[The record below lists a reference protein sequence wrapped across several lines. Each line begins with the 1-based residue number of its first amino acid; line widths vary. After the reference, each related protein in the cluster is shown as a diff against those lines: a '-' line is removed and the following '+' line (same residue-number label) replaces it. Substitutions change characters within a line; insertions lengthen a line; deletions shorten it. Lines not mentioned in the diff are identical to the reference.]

1 MNSLSLASFTEPA
14 MTVGAGLSLSEV
26 CQRWQETLPET
37 IVIVDEGQK
46 PLGVV
51 QGWRLAL
58 SLEREG
64 TLADLAVGSV
74 TASWRSPVM
83 VVPATWTLLQFQGW
97 LRSQVQMPAYIA
109 VVDAQG
115 CFLGLLDQQRL
126 LYRWACQP
134 PLPWLEVIE
143 ELPLPVQIQNAQ
155 GRVVWQN
162 RAWSEHLTDFLP
174 LVQPKFEGMNCQAL
188 EARSRSAP
196 FGRSL
201 WQVCSF
207 PLNLTSLD
215 WEKAES
221 GVAVASDRYWLF
233 FAQRRQE
240 SDPTTPTRLHQL
252 RLHQQK
258 RLLLS
263 LGHELKNPLTA
274 ILSLTQL
281 LWQHPLPEQQDYL
294 ALIQRSGWQMNRL
307 IQAWQD
313 HTRALWRELEL
324 QWETVELVGLWLRSQ
339 ELAEHLYH
347 LTPPGWQ
354 WQWHIDQSL
363 SHVYLYGDAL
373 RLRQIL
379 AHLLGWLMLFPS
391 DRYGLRLSRWQ
402 NWLALQL
409 WEEGHGIPL
418 KDHDRLLHECLEDY
432 AEVTMGLMLARQLC
446 RLHNGELSFIAQA
459 DDSSEWTVLLPF
471 AEELPPELPTTAQLI
486 LLVSNDATWI
496 MDTTSAL
503 QRSHY
508 GYVVARHPL
517 EALDKLEQLQ
527 PTAIVV
533 RPASSLILADVVES
547 LATSPFTA
555 TVPLIILSDEAT
567 PLGLTG
573 FVQRLPLSSHPSLLI
588 DVLDRW
594 CFPRL
599 AAPVEEST
607 FERPLLNQT
616 VLRLGLLHDIS
627 LPHLRLLEAEDL
639 EQADLLVEIWQPDV
653 LIWDLPAD
661 EVADLENHPKLRKLP
676 MITLA
681 EDSSRAIHQLGDVM
695 VFPCLNLADL
705 MDVVLLAATVKAQS

>member
-1 MNSLSLASFTEPA
+1 MDSPVLASFAKPSLA
-14 MTVGAGLSLSEV
+14 VAATVCLREV
-26 CQRWQETLPET
+26 YQRWQETLAEA
-37 IVIVDEGQK
+37 IVLVDDQQA

-58 SLEREG
+58 SLEREEQ
-64 TLADLAVGSV
+64 LADLVVGSV
-74 TASWRSPVM
+74 TASWRSPVA
-83 VVPATWTLLQFQGW
+83 VVPAAWTLVQFQEW
-97 LRSQVQMPAYIA
+97 LRSQAQMPSYIA
-109 VVDAQG
+109 LVDAAG
-115 CFLGLLDQQRL
+115 CFLGLLDQQHL

-143 ELPLPVQIQNAQ
+143 QLPLPIQIQNAQ
-155 GRVVWQN
+155 GKVVWQN
-162 RAWSEHLTDFLP
+162 WAWSEHLTDFLP
-174 LVQPKFEGMNCQAL
+174 LIQPKFEGMNCQAL
-188 EARSRSAP
+188 EAG
-196 FGRSL
+196 FL

-215 WEKAES
+215 WEKAEG

-233 FAQRRQE
+233 FAQRWQE
-240 SDPTTPTRLHQL
+240 VDSTTPTRLYQL

-307 IQAWQD
+307 VQAWQD
-313 HTRALWRELEL
+313 YTRALWRELEL
-324 QWETVELVGLWLRSQ
+324 QWETLELASLWLRSQ
-339 ELAEHLYH
+339 ELAEHLY
-347 LTPPGWQ
+347 GQNISRWQ
-354 WQWHIDQSL
+354 WQIEVPL
-363 SHVYLYGDAL
+363 SNVYLYGDTL
-373 RLRQIL
+373 RLRQIF

-409 WEEGHGIPL
+409 WEEGQGIPL

-432 AEVTMGLMLARQLC
+432 PEVTMGLMLARQLC
-446 RLHNGELSFIAQA
+446 RLHNGELSFIAQP
-459 DDSSEWTVLLPF
+459 DDFSEWTVLLPF
-471 AEELPPELPTTAQLI
+471 AEELSPELSTTAQLI

-503 QRSHY
+503 RRSHY
-508 GYVVARHPL
+508 GYMVARHPL

-527 PTAIVV
+527 PSAIVV

-547 LATSPFTA
+547 LTTSPFIA
-555 TVPLIILSDEAT
+555 TVPLIIISDEAT

-573 FVQRLPLSSHPSLLI
+573 FVQRLPLGSHPSLLI

-599 AAPVEEST
+599 ATPREKST
-607 FERPLLNQT
+607 CERPLLNQT
-616 VLRLGLLHDIS
+616 VLHLGLLHEIN

-661 EVADLENHPKLRKLP
+661 EVAHLENHPKLRKLP
-676 MITLA
+676 IITLA
-681 EDSSRAIHQLGDVM
+681 EDSSRAIHQLGDVV

>member
-1 MNSLSLASFTEPA
+1 MNSLSLASFTKPA
-14 MTVGAGLSLSEV
+14 MTVGANLSLSEV

-37 IVIVDEGQK
+37 IVIVDERQK

-58 SLEREG
+58 SLEREAQF
-64 TLADLAVGSV
+64 ADLAVGSV
-74 TASWRSPVM
+74 TASWRSPV
-83 VVPATWTLLQFQGW
+83 VAVPATWTRLQFQGW
-97 LRSQVQMPAYIA
+97 LRSQPQMPAYIA

-115 CFLGLLDQQRL
+115 CFLGLLDQQHL

-134 PLPWLEVIE
+134 PLPWLAVIE
-143 ELPLPVQIQNAQ
+143 QLPLPVQIQNAQ
-155 GRVVWQN
+155 GKVVWQN
-162 RAWSEHLTDFLP
+162 WAWSEHLTDFLP
-174 LVQPKFEGMNCQAL
+174 LIQPKFEGMNCQAL
-188 EARSRSAP
+188 EA
-196 FGRSL
+196 GSL

-215 WEKAES
+215 WEKGEG

-240 SDPTTPTRLHQL
+240 ADRMTPTRLHQL

-281 LWQHPLPEQQDYL
+281 LWQHPLPEQEEYL
-294 ALIQRSGWQMNRL
+294 ALIQRSSWQMNRL

-313 HTRALWRELEL
+313 YTRALWRELEL
-324 QWETVELVGLWLRSQ
+324 QWETVELADLWLRSQ
-339 ELAEHLYH
+339 ELAEHLY
-347 LTPPGWQ
+347 GQNIARWQ
-354 WQWHIDQSL
+354 WQIEVPL
-363 SHVYLYGDAL
+363 SNVHLYGDML
-373 RLRQIL
+373 RLRQIF

-459 DDSSEWTVLLPF
+459 DSFSEWTVLLPF

-503 QRSHY
+503 RRSHY
-508 GYVVARHPL
+508 GYMVARHPL

-527 PTAIVV
+527 PSAIVV
-533 RPASSLILADVVES
+533 RPASRLILADVVES
-547 LATSPFTA
+547 LATSSFTA
-555 TVPLIILSDEAT
+555 TVPLIIISDEAT

-588 DVLDRW
+588 DILDRW

-599 AAPVEEST
+599 ATPREKST
-607 FERPLLNQT
+607 CERPLLNQT
-616 VLRLGLLHDIS
+616 VLRLGLLHEIN

-653 LIWDLPAD
+653 LIWDLPTD
-661 EVADLENHPKLRKLP
+661 EVAHLENHPKLRALP
-676 MITLA
+676 IITLA
-681 EDSSRAIHQLGDVM
+681 EDSSRAIHQLGDVA

>member
-1 MNSLSLASFTEPA
+1 MNSLSLASFTKPA
-14 MTVGAGLSLSEV
+14 MTVGANLSLREV

-37 IVIVDEGQK
+37 IVIVDEQQK

-58 SLEREG
+58 SLEREAQF
-64 TLADLAVGSV
+64 ADLAVGSV
-74 TASWRSPVM
+74 TASWRSPV
-83 VVPATWTLLQFQGW
+83 VAVPATWTRLQFQGW
-97 LRSQVQMPAYIA
+97 LRSQPQMPAYIA

-115 CFLGLLDQQRL
+115 CFLGLLDQQHL

-143 ELPLPVQIQNAQ
+143 QLPLPIQIQNAQ
-155 GRVVWQN
+155 GKVVWQN
-162 RAWSEHLTDFLP
+162 WAWSEHLTDFLP
-174 LVQPKFEGMNCQAL
+174 LIQPKFEGMNCQAL
-188 EARSRSAP
+188 EA
-196 FGRSL
+196 GSL

-215 WEKAES
+215 WEKAEG

-240 SDPTTPTRLHQL
+240 ADPMTPTRLHQL

-307 IQAWQD
+307 IQTWQD
-313 HTRALWRELEL
+313 YTRALWRELEL
-324 QWETVELVGLWLRSQ
+324 QWETVELASLWLRSQ
-339 ELAEHLYH
+339 ELAEHLY
-347 LTPPGWQ
+347 GQNISRWQ
-354 WQWHIDQSL
+354 WQIEVPL
-363 SHVYLYGDAL
+363 SSVYLYGDPL
-373 RLRQIL
+373 RLRQIF

-418 KDHDRLLHECLEDY
+418 KDHDRLLQECLEDY

-459 DDSSEWTVLLPF
+459 DSSSEWTVLLPF

-503 QRSHY
+503 RRSHY
-508 GYVVARHPL
+508 GYMVARHPL

-527 PTAIVV
+527 PSAIVV

-547 LATSPFTA
+547 LTTSSFTA
-555 TVPLIILSDEAT
+555 TVPLIIISDEAT

-599 AAPVEEST
+599 ATLTEKST
-607 FERPLLNQT
+607 CERPLLNQT
-616 VLRLGLLHDIS
+616 VLRLGLLHEIN

-661 EVADLENHPKLRKLP
+661 EVAHLENHPKLRKLP
-676 MITLA
+676 IITLA
-681 EDSSRAIHQLGDVM
+681 EDSSRAIHQLGDVV

>member
-1 MNSLSLASFTEPA
+1 MDALSLAALTEPAITVGASLSLGK
-14 MTVGAGLSLSEV
+14 VY
-26 CQRWQETLPET
+26 QRWQDTFAEV
-37 IVIVDEGQK
+37 IVIVDERQK

-58 SLEREG
+58 SLTQEG
-64 TLADLAVGSV
+64 TLAELPVGTV
-74 TASWRSPVM
+74 AASWRSPVV
-83 VVPATWTLLQFQGW
+83 VVPAGWTLLQFQVW
-97 LRSQVQMPAYIA
+97 LRGQPELPTYIA
-109 VVDAQG
+109 LVDAEG
-115 CFLGLLDQQRL
+115 GFVGLLDQRQL
-126 LYRWACQP
+126 LHHWASQP
-134 PLPWLEVIE
+134 PMPWLEVIE
-143 ELPLPVQIQNAQ
+143 QLPLPLQIQNAQ
-155 GRVVWQN
+155 GSVVWQN

-174 LVQPKFEGMNCQAL
+174 LVQPQFEGMNCQAL
-188 EARSRSAP
+188 E
-196 FGRSL
+196 GRSP
-201 WQVCSF
+201 WQVCSL
-207 PLNLTSLD
+207 PLNLTPFD
-215 WEKAES
+215 REREE
-221 GVAVASDRYWLF
+221 GNVAVASDRYWLF
-233 FAQRRQE
+233 FAQQQQE
-240 SDPTTPTRLHQL
+240 TKPTTPTHLYQL

-274 ILSLTQL
+274 ILGLTQL

-313 HTRALWRELEL
+313 YTRALWRELEL
-324 QWETVELVGLWLRSQ
+324 QWETVELAGLWLRSQ
-339 ELAEHLYH
+339 ELAEHLYN

-354 WQWHIDQSL
+354 WQWQIDQPL

-459 DDSSEWTVLLPF
+459 DSSSEWTVLLPF

-503 QRSHY
+503 RRSHY
-508 GYVVARHPL
+508 GYMVARHPL

-547 LATSPFTA
+547 LATSPFSA

-599 AAPVEEST
+599 TAPREEST

-616 VLRLGLLHDIS
+616 VLRLGLLHEIS
-627 LPHLRLLEAEDL
+627 LPQLRLLEAEDL
-639 EQADLLVEIWQPDV
+639 EQAELLVEIWQPDV

-661 EVADLENHPKLRKLP
+661 EVAHLENHPKLRKLP

-681 EDSSRAIHQLGDVM
+681 EDSSRAIHQLGDVV

>member
-1 MNSLSLASFTEPA
+1 MNSLSLASFTKPA
-14 MTVGAGLSLSEV
+14 MTVGANLSLSEV

-37 IVIVDEGQK
+37 IVIVDERQK

-58 SLEREG
+58 SLEREAQF
-64 TLADLAVGSV
+64 ADLAVGSV
-74 TASWRSPVM
+74 TASWRSPV
-83 VVPATWTLLQFQGW
+83 VAVPATWTRLQFQGW
-97 LRSQVQMPAYIA
+97 LRSQPQMPAYIA

-115 CFLGLLDQQRL
+115 CFLGLLDQQHL

-143 ELPLPVQIQNAQ
+143 QLPLPVQIQNAQ
-155 GRVVWQN
+155 GKVVWQN
-162 RAWSEHLTDFLP
+162 WAWSEHLTDFLP
-174 LVQPKFEGMNCQAL
+174 LIQPKFEGMNCQSL
-188 EARSRSAP
+188 EA
-196 FGRSL
+196 GSL

-215 WEKAES
+215 WEKGEG

-240 SDPTTPTRLHQL
+240 ADPMTPTRLHQL

-281 LWQHPLPEQQDYL
+281 LWQHPLPEQEEYL
-294 ALIQRSGWQMNRL
+294 ALIQRSSWQMNRL

-313 HTRALWRELEL
+313 YTRALWRELEL
-324 QWETVELVGLWLRSQ
+324 QWETVELADLWLRSQ
-339 ELAEHLYH
+339 ELAEHLY
-347 LTPPGWQ
+347 GQNIARWQ
-354 WQWHIDQSL
+354 WQIEVPL
-363 SHVYLYGDAL
+363 SNVHLYGDML
-373 RLRQIL
+373 RLRQIF

-459 DDSSEWTVLLPF
+459 DSFSEWTVLLPF

-503 QRSHY
+503 RRSHY
-508 GYVVARHPL
+508 GYMVARHPL

-527 PTAIVV
+527 PSAIVV
-533 RPASSLILADVVES
+533 RPASRLILADVVES
-547 LATSPFTA
+547 LTTSPFTA
-555 TVPLIILSDEAT
+555 TVPLIIISDEAT

-588 DVLDRW
+588 DILDRW

-599 AAPVEEST
+599 ATPTKQPA

-616 VLRLGLLHDIS
+616 VLRLGLLHEIN

-653 LIWDLPAD
+653 VIWDLPAD
-661 EVADLENHPKLRKLP
+661 EVAHLENHPKLQALP
-676 MITLA
+676 IITLA
-681 EDSSRAIHQLGDVM
+681 EDSSRAIHQLGDVA
-695 VFPCLNLADL
+695 VFPCLNLEDL

>member
-14 MTVGAGLSLSEV
+14 MAVGAGLSLKEV
-26 CQRWQETLPET
+26 YQRWQETLPET
-37 IVIVDEGQK
+37 IVVVDEGQK
-46 PLGVV
+46 PVGVV
-51 QGWRLAL
+51 QGWGLAL

-64 TLADLAVGSV
+64 TLADFAVGSV
-74 TASWRSPVM
+74 TAPWRSPV
-83 VVPATWTLLQFQGW
+83 VGVPAVWTLLQFQEW
-97 LRSQVQMPAYIA
+97 LRTQAQMPPYIA
-109 VVDAQG
+109 VVDAQE
-115 CFLGLLDQQRL
+115 CFVGLLDQRRL
-126 LYRWACQP
+126 LYHWACQP
-134 PLPWLEVIE
+134 PLPWLAVIE
-143 ELPLPVQIQNAQ
+143 QLPLPVQIQNAQ
-155 GRVVWQN
+155 GRVIWQN
-162 RAWSEHLTDFLP
+162 HAWSEYLTDFLP
-174 LVQPKFEGMNCQAL
+174 LVQTKFEGMSCQAL
-188 EARSRSAP
+188 E
-196 FGRSL
+196 GRSL

-207 PLNLTSLD
+207 PLNLMSLD
-215 WEKAES
+215 WERAQS
-221 GVAVASDRYWLF
+221 SVAIASDRYWVF
-233 FAQRRQE
+233 FAQQRQE
-240 SDPTTPTRLHQL
+240 ADPTTPTRLQQL

-274 ILSLTQL
+274 ILGLTQL

-313 HTRALWRELEL
+313 YTRALWRELEL
-324 QWETVELVGLWLRSQ
+324 QWETVELADLWLRSQ
-339 ELAEHLYH
+339 ELAEHLYN
-347 LTPPGWQ
+347 LTPPSWHWQ
-354 WQWHIDQSL
+354 IDQPL
-363 SHVYLYGDAL
+363 SHVYLWGDAL

-379 AHLLGWLMLFPS
+379 GHLLGWLMLFPS

-418 KDHDRLLHECLEDY
+418 QDHDRLLHECLEDY
-432 AEVTMGLMLARQLC
+432 AEVTMGLMLAHQLC

-459 DDSSEWTVLLPF
+459 DRWSEWTVLLPF
-471 AEELPPELPTTAQLI
+471 REELPPELPTTAQLI
-486 LLVSNDATWI
+486 LLISNDATWI
-496 MDTTSAL
+496 MHTTAAL
-503 QRSHY
+503 RDSHY
-508 GYVVARHPL
+508 GYMVARHPL

-527 PTAIVV
+527 PTAIIV

-599 AAPVEEST
+599 TSPAAKPT
-607 FERPLLNQT
+607 FEHPPLNQT
-616 VLRLGLLHDIS
+616 VLRLGLLHEIS

-639 EQADLLVEIWQPDV
+639 EQADLLVDIWQPDV
-653 LIWDLPAD
+653 LIWDLPAA
-661 EVADLENHPKLRKLP
+661 EVPHLENHPKLRKLP
-676 MITLA
+676 VITLA

-695 VFPCLNLADL
+695 VFPCLNLEDL
-705 MDVVLLAATVKAQS
+705 MDVVLLAATVKTQS

>member
-1 MNSLSLASFTEPA
+1 MNSLSLASFTKPA
-14 MTVGAGLSLSEV
+14 MTVGANLSLREV

-37 IVIVDEGQK
+37 IVIVDEQQK

-58 SLEREG
+58 SLEREAQF
-64 TLADLAVGSV
+64 ADLAVGSV
-74 TASWRSPVM
+74 TASWRSPV
-83 VVPATWTLLQFQGW
+83 VAVPATWTRLQFQGW
-97 LRSQVQMPAYIA
+97 LRSQPQMPAYIA

-115 CFLGLLDQQRL
+115 CFLGLLDQQHL

-143 ELPLPVQIQNAQ
+143 QLPVPIQIQNAQ
-155 GRVVWQN
+155 GKVVWQN
-162 RAWSEHLTDFLP
+162 WAWSKHLTDFLP
-174 LVQPKFEGMNCQAL
+174 LIQPKFEGMNCQAL
-188 EARSRSAP
+188 EA
-196 FGRSL
+196 GSL

-215 WEKAES
+215 WEKAEG

-240 SDPTTPTRLHQL
+240 ADPMTPTRLHQL

-307 IQAWQD
+307 IQTWQD
-313 HTRALWRELEL
+313 YTRALWRELEL
-324 QWETVELVGLWLRSQ
+324 QWETVELASLWLRSQ
-339 ELAEHLYH
+339 ELAEHLY
-347 LTPPGWQ
+347 GQNISRWQ
-354 WQWHIDQSL
+354 WQIEVPL
-363 SHVYLYGDAL
+363 SSVYLYGDPL
-373 RLRQIL
+373 RLRQIF

-418 KDHDRLLHECLEDY
+418 KDHDRLLQECLEDY

-459 DDSSEWTVLLPF
+459 DSSSEWTVLLPF

-503 QRSHY
+503 RRSHY
-508 GYVVARHPL
+508 GYMVARHPL

-527 PTAIVV
+527 PSAIVV

-547 LATSPFTA
+547 LTTSSFTA
-555 TVPLIILSDEAT
+555 TVPLIIISDEAT

-599 AAPVEEST
+599 ATLTEKST
-607 FERPLLNQT
+607 CERPLLNQT
-616 VLRLGLLHDIS
+616 VLRLGLLHEIN

-661 EVADLENHPKLRKLP
+661 EVAHLENHPKLRKLP
-676 MITLA
+676 IITLA
-681 EDSSRAIHQLGDVM
+681 EDSSRAIHQLGDVV

>member
-1 MNSLSLASFTEPA
+1 MDPLFLASFAKPSL
-14 MTVGAGLSLSEV
+14 TVAATACLGEV
-26 CQRWQETLPET
+26 YQRWQETLAEA
-37 IVIVDEGQK
+37 IVILDDQQA

-58 SLEREG
+58 SLEREEQ
-64 TLADLAVGSV
+64 LADLAVGSV
-74 TASWRSPVM
+74 TASWRSPV
-83 VVPATWTLLQFQGW
+83 VAVPAAWTLLQFQAW
-97 LRSQVQMPAYIA
+97 LRGQPELPTYIA

-115 CFLGLLDQQRL
+115 CFVGLLDQQQL
-126 LYRWACQP
+126 LHCWACQP

-143 ELPLPVQIQNAQ
+143 QLPLPVQIQNTQ

-174 LVQPKFEGMNCQAL
+174 LVQSKFEGMNCQAL
-188 EARSRSAP
+188 E
-196 FGRSL
+196 GRSL

-207 PLNLTSLD
+207 PLNLTSL
-215 WEKAES
+215 ES
-221 GVAVASDRYWLF
+221 GQGESNVAVASDRYWLF
-233 FAQRRQE
+233 FAQQRQE
-240 SDPTTPTRLHQL
+240 PDPTTPTRLHQL

-274 ILSLTQL
+274 ILGLTQL

-313 HTRALWRELEL
+313 YTRALWRELEL
-324 QWETVELVGLWLRSQ
+324 QWETVELAGLWLRSQ
-339 ELAEHLYH
+339 ELAEHLYN
-347 LTPPGWQ
+347 LTTPGWQ
-354 WQWHIDQSL
+354 WQWQIDQPL

-373 RLRQIL
+373 RLRQIF
-379 AHLLGWLMLFPS
+379 AHLMGWLMLFPS

-471 AEELPPELPTTAQLI
+471 AEEPPPELPTTAQLV
-486 LLVSNDATWI
+486 LLVSNDATWL
-496 MDTTSAL
+496 MDITSAL
-503 QRSHY
+503 RRSHY

-555 TVPLIILSDEAT
+555 TIPLIILSDEAT
-567 PLGLTG
+567 PLGMTG

-599 AAPVEEST
+599 APPAPPTSL
-607 FERPLLNQT
+607 ERPLLNQT
-616 VLRLGLLHDIS
+616 VLRLGLLHEIN

-639 EQADLLVEIWQPDV
+639 EQADLLVDIWQPDV
-653 LIWDLPAD
+653 LIWDLSAE
-661 EVADLENHPKLRKLP
+661 EVAHLSNHPKLQKLP
-676 MITLA
+676 IITLA
-681 EDSSRAIHQLGDVM
+681 EDSSRAIHELGDTL
-695 VFPCLNLADL
+695 VFPCLNIEDL